1 MRRETAWNWASVA
14 GVLADGRAVGLNL
27 AAGVNETGMT
37 ENALWLEGRCIKLGQ
52 ARFVFDRSNETAP
65 WQVTTDDGRID
76 LWFEPSGV
84 RRERLNAWLI
94 ASNFRQYI
102 GAFSRTVRD
111 EAGNSVPVDGLR
123 GLMEDHFAR
132 W

>member
-1 MRRETAWNWASVA
+1 
-14 GVLADGRAVGLNL
+14 
-27 AAGVNETGMT
+27 
-37 ENALWLEGRCIKLGQ
+37 
-52 ARFVFDRSNETAP
+52 VFDRYDETAP

-102 GAFSRTVRD
+102 GTFSGTVRD
-111 EAGNSVPVDGLR
+111 EAGNSIPVDGLR